1 MGALTSIILPAA
13 LYVRTYIGGLCKL
26 SGNLVYNTGFFTQ
39 TTNTFWSQDKDM
51 FTHARTDK
59 FNLSHL
65 YLGSTWSYEA
75 ENERKKSLIVKE
87 IPDSRTMRQS

>member
-1 MGALTSIILPAA
+1 MLEH
-13 LYVRTYIGGLCKL
+13 IGGLCKF

-39 TTNTFWSQDKDM
+39 TTSTFWSQDKDM

-59 FNLSHL
+59 FDLSHL

-75 ENERKKSLIVKE
+75 ENRAKKKSLIC
-87 IPDSRTMRQS
+87 